1 MIVTPNSMVRMI
13 VSATTDG
20 EQAVASGT
28 GSLGVVVV
36 AGVGTRIVT
45 RRGPTSAHRHDN
57 IPGNPPITDALS
69 FTKSRFTFR
78 ADRPFHPQRLNSVL
92 DEMRGLLRS
101 KGFCFERRVDRVEAF
116 GHVPIQFGEFI
127 VRHIYSQLYC
137 K

>member
-1 MIVTPNSMVRMI
+1 MQKIVVCFSSTAASVIVTPNSMVRMI

-69 FTKSRFTFR
+69 FTKSPKTSYLTR
-78 ADRPFHPQRLNSVL
+78 SVWIN
-92 DEMRGLLRS
+92 
-101 KGFCFERRVDRVEAF
+101 
-116 GHVPIQFGEFI
+116 PW
-127 VRHIYSQLYC
+127 
-137 K
+137 